1 MNAVFVQRCY
11 DWGGW
16 KTEVTKTGRCND
28 GWNSTGIRYAPGT
41 PGFGTMGGSEK
52 PSETDSV
59 RISAEISRL
68 ANEIGVPSISDRT
81 QTHRN
86 AATQID
92 LIL

>member
-1 MNAVFVQRCY
+1 
-11 DWGGW
+11 
-16 KTEVTKTGRCND
+16 
-28 GWNSTGIRYAPGT
+28 
-41 PGFGTMGGSEK
+41 MGGSEK

-86 AATQID
+86 TATQID